1 MNDKAK
7 LQYPGIFAAVG
18 GIVALLGIYAG
29 WYVAKTPSGNTT
41 LKGTVF
47 TAGDLA
53 LWASVA
59 TFAFGAAYV
68 IFSDPKI
75 RKAMGGL
82 VTICA
87 MILLVACI
95 WGFLRANFAVQT
107 AIVNGEVPKAAAYSA
122 SRALGL
128 FVSLA
133 GAIFALVG
141 GAATLRPESNITGE
155 PETFHDQ
162 GPEGRLV

>member
-1 MNDKAK
+1 MEDKTQ
-7 LQYPGIFAAVG
+7 LRYPGIFAAVG

-29 WYVAKTPSGNTT
+29 WYIAKTPSGNTT

-68 IFSDPKI
+68 IFGDAKI

-87 MILLVACI
+87 MVLLVACI

-122 SRALGL
+122 SRAPGL

-141 GAATLRPESNITGE
+141 GAATLRPNDDISGE